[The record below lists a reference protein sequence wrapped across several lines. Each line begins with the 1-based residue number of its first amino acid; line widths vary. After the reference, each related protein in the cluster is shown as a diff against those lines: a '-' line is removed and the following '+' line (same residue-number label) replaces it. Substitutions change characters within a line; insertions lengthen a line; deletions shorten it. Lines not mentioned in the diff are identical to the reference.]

1 MSLVLNYASKDSTE
15 ESLDD
20 VKEFLPKI
28 CKQCLKNLQDN
39 QVNSLFVIQK
49 TLEIAHQYHGNRFYD
64 QVKCS
69 FILKRKRK
77 QIISLIFVV
86 AAVAVV

>member
-28 CKQCLKNLQDN
+28 CKQCLKNLQDS
-39 QVNSLFVIQK
+39 QVTSLFVIQK
-49 TLEIAHQYHGNRFYD
+49 TL
-64 QVKCS
+64 
-69 FILKRKRK
+69 
-77 QIISLIFVV
+77 
-86 AAVAVV
+86 